1 MMSRTSPWN
10 RDHPDGF
17 FEKHQAKQLQQGRDA
32 SAQGTEGVGT
42 LHLQG
47 MPFDGGAAPDLL
59 IGAVDPVVPGIR
71 LAPGHCDHPDTLEAI
86 PVNPWA
92 EGQRPVPAGAAHVP
106 ALGTTA

>member
-1 MMSRTSPWN
+1 MGSSRSPKPSSCS
-10 RDHPDGF
+10 R
-17 FEKHQAKQLQQGRDA
+17 
-32 SAQGTEGVGT
+32 VGT
-42 LHLQG
+42 PAPKEPKGWGPLHLQG

-59 IGAVDPVVPGIR
+59 IGAVDPVVPGIC
-71 LAPGHCDHPDTLEAI
+71 LAPGHCNHLDTLEAI